1 MKILDTEEQYKPRT
15 DFAAMATYDITL
27 GERVLTKLELF
38 SKEKNIQLD
47 KEECKAL
54 LEALNGG
61 GWLIRKY
68 LNRDEYQPY
77 SVMSGSLDGSS
88 SKGELSIFDSDAIVE
103 VK

>member
-38 SKEKNIQLD
+38 SKDKNIQLD
-47 KEECKAL
+47 KKECKAL
-54 LEALNGG
+54 LEALNVE
-61 GWLIRKY
+61 GWLLRKY
-68 LNRDEYQPY
+68 LNREEYQPY

>member
-1 MKILDTEEQYKPRT
+1 MKILDTEEQCKPRT

-27 GERVLTKLELF
+27 GERVLTKLELC

-54 LEALNGG
+54 LEALNGE

-68 LNRDEYQPY
+68 LNREEYQPY
-77 SVMSGSLDGSS
+77 SLVSGSLDGSPS
-88 SKGELSIFDSDAIVE
+88 GGELSIYDSDAIVE

>member
-1 MKILDTEEQYKPRT
+1 MKILDTEEQYAPRT

-54 LEALNGG
+54 LEALNGE
-61 GWLIRKY
+61 GWLLRKY
-68 LNRDEYQPY
+68 LSREEYQPY
-77 SVMSGSLDGSS
+77 SVISGSLDGSPTS
-88 SKGELSIFDSDAIVE
+88 GELSIFDSDAIAE
-103 VK
+103 IK

>member
-15 DFAAMATYDITL
+15 DFAAIATYDITL

-54 LEALNGG
+54 SEALNGK

-68 LNRDEYQPY
+68 LNPEEYQPY

-88 SKGELSIFDSDAIVE
+88 SKGELSIFDSDAIAE

>member
-54 LEALNGG
+54 SEALNGK
-61 GWLIRKY
+61 GWLLRKY
-68 LNRDEYQPY
+68 LNREEYQPY
-77 SVMSGSLDGSS
+77 SLISGSLDGSS
-88 SKGELSIFDSDAIVE
+88 SECELSVFDSDAIAE
-103 VK
+103 IK